1 MHNIIQVI
9 ITGICQNLKNV
20 IHNYCRI
27 TNYINF
33 SFVELNEE
41 QKEIEDLARKFAREE
56 ILPVAADYDK
66 SGEVERSLIYKYTR

>member
-1 MHNIIQVI
+1 M
-9 ITGICQNLKNV
+9 QNLKYV
-20 IHNYCRI
+20 IHYYCGI
-27 TNYINF
+27 TPYINF

-66 SGEVERSLIYKYTR
+66 SGEVRKNFIL